1 MVLCWNYAF
10 HNNFNFTFC
19 HRSRWFHS
27 HWRQSSV
34 FLQTLNGLLYQRPAD
49 RWENK
54 HKSTHT
60 HYNTITEFSFDFWSD
75 ELTVDSPNTLI
86 VFSWL
91 LCSIFPPPRHSQS
104 SPRASTAGPTFSN
117 IWSANNEKL
126 LLTKTTFRP
135 KLIWL
140 HDSKYGFD
148 KKTTKHCWG
157 SVTKWY
163 KLCNEP
169 KIRCCSIALF
179 LKQFASNVFNL
190 LWYCAAFVPRTM
202 SLLKLPSFTLT
213 LISMY
218 LNVPSV
224 SISTLGILA
233 SASTISYCRSINCP
247 YLDFD
252 VVSCLKEANLIWL
265 APNKKR

>member
-1 MVLCWNYAF
+1 MIPVYVSLPVWNLRLATCLQFSWSLLDSERSRTCWYHTLDSLNFLSYNYLNKGACRQKTLNSEYFRRIMVLCWNYAF

-49 RWENK
+49 GWENK
-54 HKSTHT
+54 HKSTST
-60 HYNTITEFSFDFWSD
+60 HHNKITEFSFDFWSD

-140 HDSKYGFD
+140 HDTKYGFD

-157 SVTKWY
+157 SVTKW
-163 KLCNEP
+163 
-169 KIRCCSIALF
+169 
-179 LKQFASNVFNL
+179 
-190 LWYCAAFVPRTM
+190 
-202 SLLKLPSFTLT
+202 
-213 LISMY
+213 
-218 LNVPSV
+218 
-224 SISTLGILA
+224 
-233 SASTISYCRSINCP
+233 
-247 YLDFD
+247 
-252 VVSCLKEANLIWL
+252 
-265 APNKKR
+265 